1 MNDPFEVLGL
11 ARGVGLMEAERAYQR
26 LRELYA
32 EDSLATYALLGSD
45 ERRERLNAIEQAFRE
60 IVATGNQR
68 PVAFPERP
76 ENAADEPDEDGPL
89 PDPTLHP
96 GLYLGRLRRRTG
108 LQLRDLAERT
118 KISPSKLENIE
129 QERLAQ
135 LPPPVYLRGFVLEYA
150 RCLGVPDPR
159 QLAENYLRLLA
170 PTDGEH

>member
-1 MNDPFEVLGL
+1 
-11 ARGVGLMEAERAYQR
+11 MEAERAYQR

-32 EDSLATYALLGSD
+32 DDSLATYALLDSE

-60 IVATGNQR
+60 IVAGNLQR
-68 PVAFPERP
+68 PVVFPERP
-76 ENAADEPDEDGPL
+76 ETGEGADDDTPL

-96 GLYLGRLRRRTG
+96 GHYLCRLRQRAG

-118 KISPSKLENIE
+118 KISPGKLEYIE
-129 QERLAQ
+129 QERLAL

-159 QLAENYLRLLA
+159 QLAECYLRLLA
-170 PTDGEH
+170 PADREH